1 MAYSS
6 SHREM
11 SCAFGR
17 MAIQDGYSED
27 PEGSGLM
34 YATSDLRTKQQR
46 FRQSRPRMSRGQ
58 MWTDEEFVPSEA
70 VRDCTT
76 RKIVWRRPDEFLSNP
91 QLFVGGAERYDVQ
104 QEGFGT
110 CWFLSMLAN
119 LADKP
124 RLLKKVINAKS
135 YAPGTDGIC
144 CCKLW
149 KFGEWEDIYIDDYL
163 PLYRSK
169 DGLQFYGAMSWTD
182 SNELWVSF
190 LEKALAKMYG
200 SYCVVSGGGLP
211 SEAYLALTGGV
222 AETVLLT
229 GYTSSPHSLFQ
240 RLDKALKT
248 GAMVTCGILEEYSG
262 DLGLMGPHAYS
273 LNRTVE
279 VTSFD
284 GEVVRLIRIRNPHGT
299 NEWKGKWSD
308 RSREW
313 QTLAKGIRR
322 KLRRDRDDGE
332 FWMSLEDFMSNF
344 TQTTICSL
352 TPDFDKDGQ
361 SDPLNYVRRMFG
373 EWGRKMEITIPGI
386 CRKPMFSEKYR
397 GLTPEGSIP
406 IVVQII
412 QKEVDR
418 SFYCDIGCSLSD
430 ANGRRIPDIERKP
443 THAAELQRVFRY
455 ILPPGRY
462 TLQPSTARVATNR
475 EFLVRVFSP
484 CPVFSNK

>member
-11 SCAFGR
+11 SCAFER
-17 MAIQDGYSED
+17 MAFQDGYSED
-27 PEGSGLM
+27 SEGSGLM

-46 FRQSRPRMSRGQ
+46 FRQSRPPMSPGQ
-58 MWTDEEFVPSEA
+58 MWTDEEFFQSEA
-70 VRDCTT
+70 VTDCAT
-76 RKIVWRRPDEFLSNP
+76 RKIVWRRPNEFLRNP

-104 QEGFGT
+104 QKHFGT

-124 RLLKKVINAKS
+124 RLLKKVINAES
-135 YAPGTDGIC
+135 YKPRTDGIC

-163 PLYRSK
+163 PLYRVK
-169 DGLQFYGAMSWTD
+169 GGLQFYGAMSWTD
-182 SNELWVSF
+182 SDELWVSF

-200 SYCVVSGGGLP
+200 SYCVVDEGGLP

-222 AETVLLT
+222 SETVLIT
-229 GYTSSPHSLFQ
+229 DYISNPRSLFR

-248 GAMVTCGILEEYSG
+248 RAMVTSCILEEYSG
-262 DLGLMGPHAYS
+262 DRGLIGAHAYS
-273 LNRTVE
+273 LNQTATV
-279 VTSFD
+279 TRFN
-284 GEVVRLIRIRNPHGT
+284 GKVVRLIRIRNPHGT

-308 RSREW
+308 RSPEW
-313 QTLAKGIRR
+313 QTLPEGGN
-322 KLRRDRDDGE
+322 LRRDRDDGE

-361 SDPLNYVRRMFG
+361 SDPLNYVLRIFG
-373 EWGRKMEITIPGI
+373 EWGQKMEITIPGA

-397 GLTPEGSIP
+397 DLAPTGSIP
-406 IVVQII
+406 IVVQIV
-412 QKEVDR
+412 QKEVRR

-455 ILPPGRY
+455 TLPPGDMQG
-462 TLQPSTARVATNR
+462 LK
-475 EFLVRVFSP
+475 E
-484 CPVFSNK
+484 